1 MTSKLQQQSFANV
14 LQNRRYLTFRK
25 FHKKAYVLQSLF
37 SKASGLKA
45 AILLLKRGSK
55 TGAFL

>member
-37 SKASGLKA
+37 SKAASLEA
-45 AILLLKRGSK
+45 AIL
-55 TGAFL
+55 